1 MDLYSVQRLYPQYQR
16 SQDRR
21 QRDIPVAIDRRSGV
35 DRRNE
40 DRVVLDK
47 QLTKDIFEV
56 KSKVAKLEALSPKL
70 FSENVVKQAPS
81 FSAMNN
87 TTQDLLVKEAKL
99 DPSELARQELKLK
112 EKEATVFKMGMI
124 AFGLAAAIGLSCM
137 STAGAVIAIG
147 TGLYI
152 GARALKAAIV
162 RETKDKEDNNI

>member
-21 QRDIPVAIDRRSGV
+21 QRDIPVAIDRRSGQ
-35 DRRNE
+35 DRRE
-40 DRVVLDK
+40 QDRVVMDK

-56 KSKVAKLEALSPKL
+56 KSKIAKIEALSPKL
-70 FSENVVKQAPS
+70 FTDNVIKQAPT

-87 TTQDLLVKEAKL
+87 MTQDVLLKESKP
-99 DPSELARQELKLK
+99 DPSEIARQEVKLK
-112 EKEATVFKMGMI
+112 EKEATAFKAGML

-137 STAGAVIAIG
+137 STAGAIVAIG

-152 GARALKAAIV
+152 GVRALKAVIV
-162 RETKDKEDNNI
+162 REMKDRDDKNV

>member
-21 QRDIPVAIDRRSGV
+21 QRDIPVAIDRRSGQ
-35 DRRNE
+35 DRRGQ

-70 FSENVVKQAPS
+70 FSDNIIKQAPS

-87 TTQDLLVKEAKL
+87 MTQDVLIKESKPDA
-99 DPSELARQELKLK
+99 SEIARQEIK
-112 EKEATVFKMGMI
+112 EKEQDATAFKAGML
-124 AFGLAAAIGLSCM
+124 AFGLAAAIGLSCL

-152 GARALKAAIV
+152 GARALKAVIV